1 MGPVWR
7 KTLAG
12 DGSHSAGEIAAELNR
27 SGFRLNDLPVE
38 MGFVAG
44 NGAGGEWLGEEFSDL
59 RVTFRGSDENALR
72 NTWNTPRSFYLI
84 ALFLVLSV
92 TRFGSYLLWYDV
104 RRELRMADLRSQ
116 FVSSVSHELKTP
128 LTSIRMFAETLR
140 LGRVPDRRVEV
151 EYLET
156 IVAESERLTRLL
168 NNILDFSKIEQGTKS
183 YRLHPTSLAEV
194 ARASIQA
201 LEHPL
206 AQQGFDLH
214 VDLDGDLPAINADR
228 DSLEQAILN
237 LLTNAMKYSGESR
250 RISLRLSRQN
260 GDAVIEVGD
269 SGLGI
274 APEEQHRVF
283 DKFYRGSAPEIGLI
297 AGTGLGLTLVAHIA
311 RAHGGRVKV
320 QSEPGNGSTFFIH
333 IPLEIEP

>member
-1 MGPVWR
+1 M
-7 KTLAG
+7 
-12 DGSHSAGEIAAELNR
+12 
-27 SGFRLNDLPVE
+27 
-38 MGFVAG
+38 
-44 NGAGGEWLGEEFSDL
+44 
-59 RVTFRGSDENALR
+59 
-72 NTWNTPRSFYLI
+72 
-84 ALFLVLSV
+84 
-92 TRFGSYLLWYDV
+92 
-104 RRELRMADLRSQ
+104 Q
-116 FVSSVSHELKTP
+116 
-128 LTSIRMFAETLR
+128 
-140 LGRVPDRRVEV
+140 
-151 EYLET
+151 
-156 IVAESERLTRLL
+156 
-168 NNILDFSKIEQGTKS
+168 
-183 YRLHPTSLAEV
+183 PTSLAEV